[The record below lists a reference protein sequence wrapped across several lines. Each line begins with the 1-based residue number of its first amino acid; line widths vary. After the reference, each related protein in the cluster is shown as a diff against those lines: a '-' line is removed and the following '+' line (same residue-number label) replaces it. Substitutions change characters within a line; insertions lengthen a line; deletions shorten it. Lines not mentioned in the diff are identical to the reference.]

1 MNFFKNYR
9 TPFGYVADGNQVDAY
24 GVDHSGFSTRDEVQY
39 QFARQEREKQITE
52 NLNQQGIEPE
62 NYPPLG
68 TAFWGNNPENNY
80 GFGNSN
86 ISANIENRQ
95 NQTPLPNVGNINQG
109 IGINHNSTISA
120 LSLIGTNSFL
130 NASPYGKT
138 MFSYNNSN
146 KTSEQLNEQNQYI
159 NSALFPKSMAND
171 NMSYKVAQN
180 NLSNKTDA
188 STGYYDEDFYRV
200 FNKTLGEEGGYED
213 NPNKI
218 DTATNMGFQQAAL
231 VRFKQ
236 KHPKLSQGFPDHVKN
251 LTREQGKI
259 IALKDYYE
267 PYRIGEIKSPSI
279 QETMFDSFFN
289 HSPHA
294 PALWA
299 QKAINQNT

>member
-1 MNFFKNYR
+1 M
-9 TPFGYVADGNQVDAY
+9 
-24 GVDHSGFSTRDEVQY
+24 
-39 QFARQEREKQITE
+39 
-52 NLNQQGIEPE
+52 
-62 NYPPLG
+62 
-68 TAFWGNNPENNY
+68 
-80 GFGNSN
+80 
-86 ISANIENRQ
+86 
-95 NQTPLPNVGNINQG
+95 
-109 IGINHNSTISA
+109 GINHNPTISA
-120 LSLIGTNSFL
+120 PSQVGTSSFL
-130 NASPYGKT
+130 NASPFGKT
-138 MFSYNNSN
+138 MFPYNDSN
-146 KTSEQLNEQNQYI
+146 KSSEKLNEQNQYI
-159 NSALFPKSMAND
+159 YSALFPKSMAND

-267 PYRIGEIKSPSI
+267 HYRIGEIKSPDL

-289 HSPHA
+289 HSPKA
-294 PALWA
+294 PALWV
-299 QKAINQNT
+299 QRAINQNTKRHVDEDGVFGSETINAMNQLSEDEIIKVNNAILKQRLEDHEREKKTNPNPYYEEYTVGLPARFKRFEIK